1 VPELDAVYRKF
12 GEVAE
17 AAQLLE
23 TELGNLLLLNRG
35 AEQEL
40 IASPNLEV
48 ASVLLDA
55 INRHTLGQLI
65 KGLNATTQTLNALE
79 PLLADALRERNRLFH
94 SFYRHHNF
102 RRNSD
107 EGRRLMLKDLELI
120 HDTVLRA
127 YKAVMLLS
135 GVGVDALVASGINLT
150 RQHITCE
157 FKT

>member
-135 GVGVDALVASGINLT
+135 GVGVDALVASGIEPDAAT
-150 RQHITCE
+150 HHVRI
-157 FKT
+157 